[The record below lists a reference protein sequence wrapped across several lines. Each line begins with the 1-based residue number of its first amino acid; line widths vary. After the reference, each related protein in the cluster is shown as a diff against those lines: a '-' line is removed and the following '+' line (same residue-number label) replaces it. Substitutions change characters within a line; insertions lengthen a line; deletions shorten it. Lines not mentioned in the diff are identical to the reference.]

1 VSKILIIEDDQDI
14 RYLYQKAVQFQGID
28 VDMAKDGE
36 EGLSMIAQTKYD
48 LVLLDLLL
56 PGGKNGIDF
65 LTEVRKQIAGGHEMP
80 IMVVTHLKDDS
91 VKQQAMVLGASA
103 YLIKNESGIGDVI
116 RQVHQLLGS
125 MPQAQPQATSQPA
138 ESQPSQPQPQQPE
151 SQPETG
157 TTPEQGV

>member
-1 VSKILIIEDDQDI
+1 LSRILIIEDDEDI
-14 RYLYQKAVQFQGID
+14 RYLYQKAIQFQNIE
-28 VDMAKDGE
+28 VDLAKDGE
-36 EGLSMIAQTKYD
+36 EGLNMIAATKYD

-65 LTEVRKQIAGGHEMP
+65 LTEVKKQIAGGHEMP

-116 RQVHQLLGS
+116 RQVHTLLGS
-125 MPQAQPQATSQPA
+125 MPSTPTAPAPQAPPA
-138 ESQPSQPQPQQPE
+138 APE
-151 SQPETG
+151 P
-157 TTPEQGV
+157 PK